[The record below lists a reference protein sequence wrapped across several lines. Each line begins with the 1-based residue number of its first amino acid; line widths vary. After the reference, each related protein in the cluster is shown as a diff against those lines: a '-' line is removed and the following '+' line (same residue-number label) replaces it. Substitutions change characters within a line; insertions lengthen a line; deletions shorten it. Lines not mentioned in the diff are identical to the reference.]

1 MAAEEGNPTAGWIS
15 KLFPQQSPVSAPP
28 KKHQQKR
35 GGRSQRK
42 STRRQR
48 GGSTETDLLHSLAN
62 KLEQLENSEQR
73 FEGEEG
79 EGEEGFAGEESVQVD
94 KPTEQE
100 FDDAIAFLQLKKS
113 ELAAA
118 PAPAGAEEGEGEELG
133 GGARRSRRGSK
144 KSGSRKAKGGAAVAG
159 PTRTSQSVQYGGR
172 DRVVYQ
178 GPRGGKY
185 IKKGGEFVP
194 ISKL

>member
-1 MAAEEGNPTAGWIS
+1 MAAEEGNPAAGWIS

-48 GGSTETDLLHSLAN
+48 GSGL
-62 KLEQLENSEQR
+62 Q
-73 FEGEEG
+73 EG
-79 EGEEGFAGEESVQVD
+79 EGEVEEQYQL
-94 KPTEQE
+94 EQDQLE
-100 FDDAIAFLQLKKS
+100 QDQQEQDPQEKDAQ
-113 ELAAA
+113 ELLESRGYTVIPPVKEAPPAEAA
-118 PAPAGAEEGEGEELG
+118 PAEEEEEAELG